1 VALVAAAMFGLPTL
15 TLASGGGGHAAPA
28 KPKESGG
35 HGGGG
40 GGGHGGGHGAAE
52 EAPAVEQQ
60 GNAFKLG
67 EFTLKVFRPVER
79 EKGTLHFVIW
89 VEVDEAKV
97 AGFADQWMPRQHRVR
112 NQVITSARLVHPS
125 DFDDPTLHAFRR
137 RIYLRLRRAV
147 PELPIKE
154 VFITD
159 FSYIVE

>member
-1 VALVAAAMFGLPTL
+1 MFGSPTIA
-15 TLASGGGGHAAPA
+15 LASGGGGGHAAPS
-28 KPKESGG
+28 KPKDA
-35 HGGGG
+35 
-40 GGGHGGGHGAAE
+40 GGHGGGHGAPE
-52 EAPAVEQQ
+52 EAPAVDQQ

-67 EFTLKVFRPVER
+67 EFEIKVFRPVER
-79 EKGTLHFVIW
+79 EKATLHFIIW
-89 VEVDEAKV
+89 VEVEEAEV
-97 AGFADQWMPRQHRVR
+97 AGFADQWKPRQHRVR

-125 DFDDPTLHAFRR
+125 EFDDPTLHAFRR